1 VTGPAVSGP
10 PVPARQFP
18 ARGDRPGSFRHA
30 VTGTPVPARRLP
42 ARGDWSG
49 SFRAAGFRAA
59 GFRPAGF
66 RLDLGERVSGEV
78 AVGFR

>member
-1 VTGPAVSGP
+1 
-10 PVPARQFP
+10 
-18 ARGDRPGSFRHA
+18 